1 MIPDPL
7 HPAVVHFP
15 VVLAFLLP
23 LFVGGGLWAMRRGER
38 ARRAWALPAAVAAA
52 LAASA
57 WLSVETGET
66 QGDRV
71 ERVVG
76 EQAMEAHEEL
86 AESFLVAAVVVAAV
100 AAAGLAAGIVG
111 CTARVVTA
119 VGSLALVG
127 VAARVGHT
135 GGQLVY
141 RYGAASA
148 YTTGAG
154 SSQAASTRTA
164 EPSHD

>member
-52 LAASA
+52 RPASA

-76 EQAMEAHEEL
+76 EQAMEAH
-86 AESFLVAAVVVAAV
+86 
-100 AAAGLAAGIVG
+100 
-111 CTARVVTA
+111 
-119 VGSLALVG
+119 
-127 VAARVGHT
+127 
-135 GGQLVY
+135 
-141 RYGAASA
+141 
-148 YTTGAG
+148 
-154 SSQAASTRTA
+154 
-164 EPSHD
+164 